1 MSGRFRSPR
10 SGSVVAKTWVTK
22 RDTSFAFKS
31 ASRFPLATGVSAFWC
46 PGQWMMARA
55 LGSQRVLRSSRISV
69 LFLTVFV
76 SAVRSSLSLSVKG
89 SVNVSGGKGV
99 PAVGVDVYS
108 FTFLHGQCLGLWDQ
122 FCPLSQHLGC
132 QWLRPDGLCLRGYGM
147 AAPANRTPSRTKL
160 LSSVY
165 QVALAFGSGWSWRS
179 ALIPYTCAKIS

>member
-1 MSGRFRSPR
+1 M
-10 SGSVVAKTWVTK
+10 
-22 RDTSFAFKS
+22 
-31 ASRFPLATGVSAFWC
+31 
-46 PGQWMMARA
+46 
-55 LGSQRVLRSSRISV
+55 
-69 LFLTVFV
+69 
-76 SAVRSSLSLSVKG
+76 
-89 SVNVSGGKGV
+89 NVSGGKGV

-108 FTFLHGQCLGLWDQ
+108 FTFPHGQRLGQWDQ

-147 AAPANRTPSRTKL
+147 AAPANQTPSRTKL